1 MEKKKNLEINDLKR
15 LLERSKEK
23 EALLNI
29 KIKALEERNN
39 VILQSYERLK
49 VLHNI
54 VSQTENVKK

>member
-23 EALLNI
+23 EALLNE

-39 VILQSYERLK
+39 VTLQSYERLK
-49 VLHNI
+49 VLHKI
-54 VSQTENVKK
+54 VSQIDDVKK